1 MKYTVTIEETVS
13 EEFTVEASSPEEARR
28 IVENAY
34 KNEEIVLEPGNCI
47 GVKFTVQEHT
57 ESI

>member
-1 MKYTVTIEETVS
+1 MKYTVTVEETVS
-13 EEFTVEASSPEEARR
+13 EDFTVEAASSEEAQR
-28 IVENAY
+28 IIENAY